1 MYKYREGKV
10 KKTNE
15 QFLKPS
21 ANKLLELRTEW
32 QRTFCIMGQQLYL
45 YSKLKLLSV
54 GVAKAS
60 LKKASMSYMNNTRN
74 EVI

>member
-1 MYKYREGKV
+1 
-10 KKTNE
+10 
-15 QFLKPS
+15 
-21 ANKLLELRTEW
+21 
-32 QRTFCIMGQQLYL
+32 MGQQLYL

-74 EVI
+74 RVI